1 MNLKEMLNVIK
12 TAGDNHEREI
22 EDKINKIK
30 DMENRIRNVIA
41 VGYAIFENNLEKDYQ
56 EFVCSNIEHERR
68 YNLYADGIYHN
79 VGFSNVRSKSE
90 ISLVVRGDDINDKW
104 DLFVMPGKLCYKFC
118 DGYIDK
124 THSKIDSTYHLDRFI
139 EDFPRLESELFKFVE
154 FLNKQNSLSQ

>member
-1 MNLKEMLNVIK
+1 MNLKEMLDVIK
-12 TAGDNHEREI
+12 TAGDNREREI

-41 VGYAIFENNLEKDYQ
+41 IGYAIFENNLEEDYQ
-56 EFVCSNIEHERR
+56 EFVRSNIEHERR
-68 YNLYADGIYHN
+68 YNLYADWIYHN

-90 ISLVVRGDDINDKW
+90 ISLVVRGDDVNDKW
-104 DLFVMPGKLCYKFC
+104 DLFVMPGKLCYKFR
-118 DGYIDK
+118 DDYINK
-124 THSKIDSTYHLDRFI
+124 THSKINSTYHLDRFI